1 MGGLWQRLKG
11 SSGGGGGGGGGGS
24 SSSSTK
30 SASKERLVYALS
42 KAPASLLSSLRDHKR
57 RTSMYMPLP
66 GSLQAGGGGGAGA
79 AAALRQAES
88 AVHSEDEGSSSSSP
102 PRTVTVGAPAA
113 AAPAAAAAA
122 ATQPPPSGPTLA
134 IILDCSRVLE
144 MDSTACKEVLAII
157 REFYSANARAAAVD
171 REAGLASASAAE
183 QPPPA
188 PSGGAEPPPTE
199 LAAAAAAA
207 AATATAASAAA
218 ATAATAA
225 ALASRKAEGLGAH
238 TKLLLSSMPGPVRD
252 TLDRFNRGELDLA
265 STRFLSLAAAV
276 AYLRELEEEKEEWG
290 DVAEGLAALPL
301 GDRELDGSLF
311 FR

>member
-1 MGGLWQRLKG
+1 
-11 SSGGGGGGGGGGS
+11 
-24 SSSSTK
+24 
-30 SASKERLVYALS
+30 
-42 KAPASLLSSLRDHKR
+42 
-57 RTSMYMPLP
+57 
-66 GSLQAGGGGGAGA
+66 
-79 AAALRQAES
+79 
-88 AVHSEDEGSSSSSP
+88 
-102 PRTVTVGAPAA
+102 
-113 AAPAAAAAA
+113 
-122 ATQPPPSGPTLA
+122 
-134 IILDCSRVLE
+134 

-171 REAGLASASAAE
+171 REAGLASASASAGAAE

-188 PSGGAEPPPTE
+188 PSSGAEPPPTQ

-265 STRFLSLAAAV
+265 STRFLSLTAAI

>member
-1 MGGLWQRLKG
+1 
-11 SSGGGGGGGGGGS
+11 
-24 SSSSTK
+24 
-30 SASKERLVYALS
+30 
-42 KAPASLLSSLRDHKR
+42 
-57 RTSMYMPLP
+57 
-66 GSLQAGGGGGAGA
+66 
-79 AAALRQAES
+79 
-88 AVHSEDEGSSSSSP
+88 
-102 PRTVTVGAPAA
+102 
-113 AAPAAAAAA
+113 
-122 ATQPPPSGPTLA
+122 
-134 IILDCSRVLE
+134 

-157 REFYSANARAAAVD
+157 REFYCANARAAVVD
-171 REAGLASASAAE
+171 REAGLASASASAAE
-183 QPPPA
+183 LPPPA
-188 PSGGAEPPPTE
+188 PSSGAEPPTSE

-265 STRFLSLAAAV
+265 STRFLSLTAAI

>member
-1 MGGLWQRLKG
+1 M
-11 SSGGGGGGGGGGS
+11 
-24 SSSSTK
+24 
-30 SASKERLVYALS
+30 
-42 KAPASLLSSLRDHKR
+42 
-57 RTSMYMPLP
+57 
-66 GSLQAGGGGGAGA
+66 
-79 AAALRQAES
+79 
-88 AVHSEDEGSSSSSP
+88 
-102 PRTVTVGAPAA
+102 
-113 AAPAAAAAA
+113 
-122 ATQPPPSGPTLA
+122 LA

-157 REFYSANARAAAVD
+157 REFYCANARAAVVD
-171 REAGLASASAAE
+171 REAGLASASASAAE
-183 QPPPA
+183 LPPPA
-188 PSGGAEPPPTE
+188 PSSGAEPPTSE

-252 TLDRFNRGELDLA
+252 TLDRFNKGGELDLA

-276 AYLRELEEEKEEWG
+276 AYLRELEEEKEEWS
-290 DVAEGLAALPL
+290 DVAAGLARLPHDNRQL
-301 GDRELDGSLF
+301 SASLF